1 MRAMTSLR
9 TISLGMLLL
18 LGACGG
24 DKKSDQAKDDKQAE
38 IAKLTMPPIGVDAV
52 KKMNYVYGDASKLH
66 AKCVDAYKK
75 KDWAAT
81 QAACEAVLAKDAG
94 HLDAERVLATALAQ
108 QGNFEGTTPHLVNAL
123 AGDFLRWGPK
133 LPEDKE
139 LADYLASPHGKALI
153 ALHLEMKAKVEQA
166 IAKGVWVIGRRSTF
180 KWPAKSGGATTR
192 GELYAWTED
201 DRRFLR
207 ITHTDHQLA
216 AWLPAPTGDEIALI
230 GYDKAEL
237 PDAKDPKAK
246 TVAPTI
252 RAWVQTIDGKTF
264 EPRGKRAVFKA
275 ARAVSVTWGPGGQL
289 LVTTMK
295 AQGRW
300 GMQPGQTFSIDET
313 TGKTAKTKPAQD
325 PASGKVMVSLDESVA
340 SAGAGGLKLTP
351 STQDPSLIS
360 EITFSSTNKTIGIPQ
375 SGVADGNVPRA
386 NPSGSRVAF
395 AAWADPCSDDA
406 KPTLYVADAKTGDL
420 KHVLTAGSRFNV
432 RWLTDDRL
440 LYEDGTGGL
449 RVWDAAT
456 GREADKVADKAGF
469 ALAGLSASPA
479 PICHAEPLA
488 DVETGGEEV
497 GVQVVDELPPE
508 ETEDAGPPAPGPVT
522 APQ

>member
-1 MRAMTSLR
+1 MRPMTRLR
-9 TISLGMLLL
+9 TISLGVVLSLAA
-18 LGACGG
+18 ACGG
-24 DKKSDQAKDDKQAE
+24 GKTDGKGKDDKAAE
-38 IAKLTMPPIGVDAV
+38 IPTLTMPALGVDAV
-52 KKMNYVYGDASKLH
+52 KKMNYVYGDAAKLH
-66 AKCVDAYKK
+66 ARCVDAYKK

-108 QGNFEGTTPHLVNAL
+108 QGNFEAATPHLINAL

-139 LADYLASPHGKALI
+139 LADYLASPYGKALI

-166 IAKGVWVIGRRSTF
+166 IASGVWVLGRRSTF
-180 KWPAKSGGATTR
+180 KWPAKSGGTTTR
-192 GELYAWTED
+192 GELYAWAED
-201 DRRFLR
+201 DKRFLR

-216 AWLPAPTGDEIALI
+216 AWLPSPSGDEIALI
-230 GYDKAEL
+230 GYDKADL

-246 TVAPTI
+246 TIAPTI

-264 EPRGKRAVFKA
+264 EPRGKRATWKST
-275 ARAVSVTWGPGGQL
+275 RAIAVTWGPGGQL

-300 GMQPGQTFSIDET
+300 GMQPDKTFSVDET
-313 TGKTAKTKPAQD
+313 TGKTAKTTPAQD
-325 PASGKVMVSLDESVA
+325 PAAGRVVLSLDETIA
-340 SAGAGGLKLTP
+340 SGAPRGIKLTP

-360 EITFSSTNKTIGIPQ
+360 EITFTSTSRTIAIPQ
-375 SGVADGNVPRA
+375 SGVADGSVPRA
-386 NPSGSRVAF
+386 NPSGTRVAF

-406 KPTLYVADAKTGDL
+406 KPTLYVADAKSGDL
-420 KHVLTAGSRFNV
+420 KHVLTAGSRFNL

-449 RVWDAAT
+449 RVWDAT
-456 GREADKVADKAGF
+456 SGREADKVTDKAGF

-488 DVETGGEEV
+488 DVETA
-497 GVQVVDELPPE
+497 GVDEPVDELPPE
-508 ETEDAGPPAPGPVT
+508 DVGDVDAAPAPGPVT